1 MNDSLRTDVF
11 VRYRPEIIATAC
23 IYLSA
28 RKLKI
33 PMPRSPS
40 WFEVLGVEEDDIRDC
55 CYRIVCLYNTKKAKF
70 DELDANVESLK
81 KKMDDERRANR
92 ENRDASK
99 GGTPSQ
105 SSPASKQASPS
116 NNHVSLCYF
125 ALFIITLH
133 KCDFGIHRFDNSDLF
148 HTG

>member
-33 PMPRSPS
+33 PLPKNPS

-55 CYRIVCLYNTKKAKF
+55 CYRYGHK
-70 DELDANVESLK
+70 
-81 KKMDDERRANR
+81 R
-92 ENRDASK
+92 
-99 GGTPSQ
+99 
-105 SSPASKQASPS
+105 
-116 NNHVSLCYF
+116 Y
-125 ALFIITLH
+125 LH
-133 KCDFGIHRFDNSDLF
+133 F
-148 HTG
+148 

>member
-33 PMPRSPS
+33 PLPKNPS

-55 CYRIVCLYNTKKAKF
+55 CYRYGQEQIYLFLTF
-70 DELDANVESLK
+70 SLLNVS
-81 KKMDDERRANR
+81 
-92 ENRDASK
+92 
-99 GGTPSQ
+99 
-105 SSPASKQASPS
+105 
-116 NNHVSLCYF
+116 
-125 ALFIITLH
+125 
-133 KCDFGIHRFDNSDLF
+133 SDLTVIF
-148 HTG
+148 PSSGKSMLNDNA

>member
-33 PMPRSPS
+33 PLPKNPS

-55 CYRIVCLYNTKKAKF
+55 CYRYGQ
-70 DELDANVESLK
+70 
-81 KKMDDERRANR
+81 ERIYLFLTFSPT
-92 ENRDASK
+92 ECVI
-99 GGTPSQ
+99 GTDSM
-105 SSPASKQASPS
+105 
-116 NNHVSLCYF
+116 V
-125 ALFIITLH
+125 
-133 KCDFGIHRFDNSDLF
+133 
-148 HTG
+148 